1 MEKQVEKIRG
11 FEKEREKKMK
21 ELEQLAMEKE
31 RALQRDLGEMKEM
44 VERKQAAERPARF
57 WYF

>member
-1 MEKQVEKIRG
+1 MEKQVEKLKG
-11 FEKEREKKMK
+11 GEKEREKKLK

-31 RALQRDLGEMKEM
+31 RALQRDLGAMKEM
-44 VERKQAAERPARF
+44 VEKKQAAERPARF

>member
-1 MEKQVEKIRG
+1 MEKLKG
-11 FEKEREKKMK
+11 GEKEREKKLK

-31 RALQRDLGEMKEM
+31 RALQRDLGAMKEM
-44 VERKQAAERPARF
+44 VEKKQAAERPARF